1 MYKTDS
7 LTGNREKAT
16 TMNIDRRRRRGA
28 ILAAVTASLIAAGAA
43 PAAAAP
49 SFGSSDHPPLLGSS
63 VGIHLSN
70 NTDTTFVLTSVSG
83 DNEGVPPIGSQLP
96 ANSPAT
102 YLDFEVTWR
111 AAKKTT
117 VTAEFDV
124 YGLDDTMHTVQYG
137 TARVELSV
145 DAIRDVSA
153 HATFTDAGNWPL
165 QLCTA
170 LADED
175 DPWFYNTCT

>member
-1 MYKTDS
+1 MTKVPKHVRS
-7 LTGNREKAT
+7 L
-16 TMNIDRRRRRGA
+16 
-28 ILAAVTASLIAAGAA
+28 LALG
-43 PAAAAP
+43 AAAALVMSGTGAASAFAP
-49 SFGSSDHPPLLGSS
+49 GFGSTDSPLLGSS

-70 NTDTTFVLTSVSG
+70 DTGNTFVLTAVSG
-83 DNEGVPPIGSQLP
+83 DNEGVPKVGSELP
-96 ANSPAT
+96 ANSPDS

-117 VTAEFDV
+117 VTADFDV
-124 YGLDDTMHTVQYG
+124 YGLDDTMKTVKYG
-137 TARVELSV
+137 TAQVKLSV

-153 HATFTDAGNWPL
+153 HATFTDIDNWPL

-170 LADED
+170 LVDEE